1 MVTSFSVYPL
11 RLTSAIGLLTI
22 LTGLGIFGF
31 SLVRFWIIG
40 REAPGFMFLTS
51 TIVLFSGVQ
60 LLSLGVLGEYI
71 ARIHVGLMNR
81 PVYIIREESDQV

>member
-1 MVTSFSVYPL
+1 
-11 RLTSAIGLLTI
+11 
-22 LTGLGIFGF
+22 
-31 SLVRFWIIG
+31 
-40 REAPGFMFLTS
+40 MFLTS